1 MKGLDF
7 KLLSRVTVMTPTV
20 LSLYS
25 RKQNSDKKAER
36 EALDMSQIIYAEH
49 F

>member
-1 MKGLDF
+1 MKGLDIE
-7 KLLSRVTVMTPTV
+7 LPSRVTVMTPTV

-36 EALDMSQIIYAEH
+36 EALDVSLIIYTEH

>member
-1 MKGLDF
+1 MKGLDIE
-7 KLLSRVTVMTPTV
+7 LPSRVTVMTPTV

-25 RKQNSDKKAER
+25 RKQNSDKKTVR
-36 EALDMSQIIYAEH
+36 EALDMSLIVYTEH